1 MFNEDFDSDNS
12 EGEPTVTVPMED
24 VFKANEFIG
33 ELNSNNEKLKDSF
46 NPEPICQIEEATRG
60 QSKNIDAL
68 FTERVESQLLYFHLS
83 NISDL
88 LHVQTIIFQN
98 DLWGSL
104 RSQRT
109 TPAMSFGT
117 LDEPI
122 AIHKYFKKYKH
133 AHKQVVEK
141 VV

>member
-1 MFNEDFDSDNS
+1 MFNEEYDSDDS
-12 EGEPTVTVPMED
+12 EGGPTVTVPMEY

-46 NPEPICQIEEATRG
+46 NPEPIFQNEEATRG
-60 QSKNIDAL
+60 QSKNPDAL

-98 DLWGSL
+98 ESWGSL

-109 TPAMSFGT
+109 IPATSFRT
-117 LDEPI
+117 LNEPI
-122 AIHKYFKKYKH
+122 ARHKYFKKYKH
-133 AHKQVVEK
+133 AHK
-141 VV
+141 